1 MEYLTN
7 EQIHEY
13 LKERRLMR
21 KFARYLK
28 MTFNGLLVRLRIT
41 DDKYN
46 LSVCFDKFNKE
57 REKEN
62 EQRRNKT
69 TNKVY

>member
-1 MEYLTN
+1 
-7 EQIHEY
+7 
-13 LKERRLMR
+13 MR

-28 MTFNGLLVRLRIT
+28 MTFNGLLVRLRIE

-46 LSVCFDKFNKE
+46 LSVCLDKFNKE

-62 EQRRNKT
+62 E
-69 TNKVY
+69 Y

>member
-7 EQIHEY
+7 KEIHEY

-21 KFARYLK
+21 KFARYLN

-46 LSVCFDKFNKE
+46 LSVCLDKFKKE
-57 REKEN
+57 RKI
-62 EQRRNKT
+62 K
-69 TNKVY
+69 